1 MWWIFHIYFWIY
13 LESIAPANIACS
25 CPTNRW
31 LQKKSSTN
39 KHDVPCLWSST
50 FFFVFYKSLKIA
62 GRWLSQ
68 YMWQPLPTAF
78 TINFTAKTSPWRFQP
93 LCHRC
98 APRIRLVASRAATNF
113 NVLKEGNGSRQT
125 WQGFLGVE
133 KDLWIKWVG
142 INLKIWGISE
152 KVQKGSFV

>member
-1 MWWIFHIYFWIY
+1 MWWILHFFWIY
-13 LESIAPANIACS
+13 LESIAPANITFS

-50 FFFVFYKSLKIA
+50 FFSSSTSHWRLREGDFLNTCGSLC
-62 GRWLSQ
+62 
-68 YMWQPLPTAF
+68 QPHSPS
-78 TINFTAKTSPWRFQP
+78 TSPLKNPSWRFQP
-93 LCHRC
+93 ICHRC